1 MSGVLKPQIIE
12 PTPLHESIERSVH
25 HLPKEGRRIR
35 VFLTDALR
43 PLAEIID
50 IQALDLAVF
59 RIGLLILAGVQARES
74 LLIYHASAFEGR
86 RVQCLKVVLPF
97 ILEERTVG
105 LERYG
110 AANVAAVF
118 GLEFVEARRDHRHA
132 QRAAENASELP
143 SRDHVVCGP

>member
-1 MSGVLKPQIIE
+1 MSGVLKPRIIE
-12 PTPLHESIERSVH
+12 PTPLHESIEHSVH

-43 PLAEIID
+43 PLAKIID

-74 LLIYHASAFEGR
+74 LLIDHASAFEGR

-97 ILEERTVG
+97 ILEERSVG

-110 AANVAAVF
+110 SSTVAALV
-118 GLEFVEARRDHRHA
+118 GLKLAVARPDYRHA
-132 QRAAENASELP
+132 
-143 SRDHVVCGP
+143 